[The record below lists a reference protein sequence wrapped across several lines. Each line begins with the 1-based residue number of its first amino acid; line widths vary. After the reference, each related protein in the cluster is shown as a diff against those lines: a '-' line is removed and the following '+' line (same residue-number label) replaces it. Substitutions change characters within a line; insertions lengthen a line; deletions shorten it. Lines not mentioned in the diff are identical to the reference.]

1 MLKLKFT
8 IGEVS
13 NILNIPIDTLRYYD
27 KIGLLSPQRD
37 LNKYRYYYLEQLDS
51 LITIRML
58 RAMDV
63 PIERIHA
70 LLTDDSLN
78 DMHEL
83 LVSKQRD
90 IDRQLTYLKN
100 LSQKLDFLKDKFQH
114 FEDSDVIELVQSNPS
129 WVLLTDSVMESTDKK
144 LGSKVQQQLS
154 KISAHQEWL
163 AFCHI
168 ISIVSKDNLLTGNYH
183 SYLNNGI
190 LSTFPM
196 EDEEGVFM
204 RLEPCFCARKC
215 VVISKEGYTDL
226 DDHYEQMKTFIHK
239 RGLKIAGN
247 SLEINLYNQYNNH
260 YIEIYIPVID
270 KEEGWNED
278 EKVND

>member
-27 KIGLLSPQRD
+27 KIGLLSSQRD

-114 FEDSDVIELVQSNPS
+114 FEESDVIELVQSNPS
-129 WVLLTDSVMESTDKK
+129 WVLLTDSIMESTDKK
-144 LGSKVQQQLS
+144 LGSKVQLQLS

-168 ISIVSKDNLLTGNYH
+168 ISIVSKDNLLAGNYH

-196 EDEEGVFM
+196 EDDEGVFM
-204 RLEPCFCARKC
+204 RLEPSFCARKC
-215 VVISKEGYTDL
+215 VVISKEGYTAL

>member
-27 KIGLLSPQRD
+27 KIGLISSHRD
-37 LNKYRYYYLEQLDS
+37 VNKYRYYYLEQFDS

-70 LLTDDSLN
+70 LLTDDSLK
-78 DMHEL
+78 DMREL
-83 LVSKQRD
+83 LTSKQRD
-90 IDRQLTYLKN
+90 IDRQLTYLKH
-100 LSQKLDFLKDKFQH
+100 LSLKLDFLKDKFQR
-114 FEDSDVIELVQSNPS
+114 FEERDVIELVQSNPS
-129 WVLLTDSVMESTDKK
+129 WVFLTDSIMESADKK
-144 LGSKVQQQLS
+144 LGSKVQQQIR
-154 KISAHQEWL
+154 KISTDQEWL
-163 AFCHI
+163 DFCHI
-168 ISIVSKDNLLTGNYH
+168 ISIVSKENLIAGNYH

-196 EDEEGVFM
+196 DEAAGVFLK
-204 RLEPCFCARKC
+204 LEPSFCARKC
-215 VVISKEGYTDL
+215 VVISKDDYTDL
-226 DDHYEQMKTFIHK
+226 DDHYEQMKAFIHK

-247 SLEINLYNQYNNH
+247 SLEINLFNQYNNH
-260 YIEIYIPVID
+260 YIEIYIPVTDI
-270 KEEGWNED
+270 EEGE
-278 EKVND
+278 ER

>member
-83 LVSKQRD
+83 LVSKQKD

-114 FEDSDVIELVQSNPS
+114 FEESDVIELVQSNPS

-196 EDEEGVFM
+196 EDDEGVFM

-215 VVISKEGYTDL
+215 VVISKEGYTAL
-226 DDHYEQMKTFIHK
+226 DDHYEKMKTFIHK

>member
-196 EDEEGVFM
+196 EDDAGVFM

-215 VVISKEGYTDL
+215 VVISKEGYTAL
-226 DDHYEQMKTFIHK
+226 DDHYEQMKKFIHK
-239 RGLKIAGN
+239 RGLKISGN